1 MIHPS
6 HVKFVNAMHAVT
18 KEEYED
24 AIQILEAQGGVL
36 KSTNS
41 NKMNEVN
48 PHRSWANKVV
58 NRAKAYGVVENETSY
73 LELFS

>member
-1 MIHPS
+1 
-6 HVKFVNAMHAVT
+6 MHAVT

-58 NRAKAYGVVENETSY
+58 KRAKAYGVV
-73 LELFS
+73 